1 MCLGHS
7 RHSVA
12 ISCDILTTWQ
22 SLSSVTLI
30 VIQLIYIFYGMI
42 YASGKYSPDYITSNQ
57 SGLSEST
64 LYDTRFTAS
73 ESSQSSSCQP
83 SLNTTCGCLML
94 WAFLAWFLVVPSE
107 LMGTLNTHV
116 LFNSTAMPPKRSF
129 LYLVLFLLFI
139 YVLRMPLIL
148 MNIKRTPCFLCLGKA
163 FPFFKASLKFHF
175 LLQGLPGDSSLLS
188 HT

>member
-12 ISCDILTTWQ
+12 NSCDILTTWQ

-42 YASGKYSPDYITSNQ
+42 YASGKHSPDYITSNQ

-73 ESSQSSSCQP
+73 ESSQSSSCQS

-107 LMGTLNTHV
+107 LMGTLNTMCCSIAPPCPQRGAFST
-116 LFNSTAMPPKRSF
+116 LFCSCYSSTYSECH
-129 LYLVLFLLFI
+129 L
-139 YVLRMPLIL
+139 
-148 MNIKRTPCFLCLGKA
+148 
-163 FPFFKASLKFHF
+163 SLWI
-175 LLQGLPGDSSLLS
+175 
-188 HT
+188 